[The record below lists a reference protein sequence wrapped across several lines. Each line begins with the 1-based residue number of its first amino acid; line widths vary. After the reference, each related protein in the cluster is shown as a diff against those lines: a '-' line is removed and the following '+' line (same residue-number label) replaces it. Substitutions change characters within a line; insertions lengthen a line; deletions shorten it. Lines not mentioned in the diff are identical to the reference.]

1 MEYVLINRLLI
12 TLLITLFI
20 NGACMADV
28 KPDVDD
34 IKREYAKLSKL
45 AQKGDVESQYKA
57 FMLVTKNQPHLNES
71 INEAF
76 SYIISAGNSGHT
88 EAQFT
93 IGSLYQSGY
102 ILEKNLDLAL
112 GWLLEAANTEHVD
125 AQVLVA
131 NNYSHKYLSSTDDI
145 DKKKYFDL
153 AKHWYEK
160 SVKNSSIKGKRQYGE
175 FLMFNDNFSIEAE
188 KLLKEA
194 SLAGDLKAMNSL
206 GLMYAYR
213 WDKTNDTGLY
223 KLAKSIF
230 EESISLGYKSSESDL
245 TELINKASRRVLGSG
260 LTFDTH
266 ML

>member
-1 MEYVLINRLLI
+1 MEYVLINRLIFI
-12 TLLITLFI
+12 TLLITLFL
-20 NGACMADV
+20 NGASMAEV
-28 KPDVDD
+28 KAGVDE
-34 IKREYAKLSKL
+34 IKGEYAKLSNL
-45 AQKGDVESQYKA
+45 AQKGDIKSQYEA
-57 FMLVTKNQPHLNES
+57 FMLVTRNQPHLNEH

-102 ILEKNLDLAL
+102 ILEKNLDVAL
-112 GWLLEAANTEHVD
+112 GWLLEAADKEHVD

-131 NNYSHKYLSSTDDI
+131 NNYSHKYLSSTVDI
-145 DKKKYFDL
+145 DKKKYFEL

-160 SVKNSSIKGKRQYGE
+160 SVRNSSIKGKRQYGE
-175 FLMFNDNFSIEAE
+175 FLMFIDNFSIEAE

-213 WDKTNDTGLY
+213 WDKTNDTDLY
-223 KLAKSIF
+223 QLAKSIL
-230 EESISLGYKSSESDL
+230 EESISLGYESSESDL
-245 TELINKASRRVLGSG
+245 TELINKANSRESK
-260 LTFDTH
+260 
-266 ML
+266 